1 MDEFSLINAYFKR
14 VISPSKTSQIDVGVG
29 DDAAVFRVADG
40 HQCVVSSDL
49 LIEGRH
55 FFADVAPF
63 TLGHKSLAV
72 NLSDLAAM
80 GAQPLGFTLSIG
92 LPRVD
97 TAWLSEFSKG
107 LFALADA
114 FDCPLIGGDTT
125 QSDAIVINITI
136 FGQVPSGQVIL
147 RSGAQVGDDVWV
159 TGTLGDVAYALDLMN
174 TAPNHA
180 DLAQVRARLEL
191 PTPRVAFGCALRETR
206 LARSMLDV
214 SDGLAGDLRHIL
226 DACAVAA
233 RVDVDTLP
241 LHPAL
246 RGVPKAQAWRYALSG
261 GDEYELCFTAP
272 KDSPAVQSAL
282 QSLAQTHA
290 LRVTC
295 IGEIVALTEQAP
307 AIVWQARDVAAL
319 AEVLGGE
326 APSGYRHF

>member
-14 VISPSKTSQIDVGVG
+14 AISPSKTPQIDVGVG

-125 QSDAIVINITI
+125 QSDTIVINITI
-136 FGQVPSGQVIL
+136 FGQVPIGQAIL

-159 TGTLGDVAYALDLMN
+159 TGTLGDAAYALSLIQSAANPD
-174 TAPNHA
+174 
-180 DLAQVRARLEL
+180 DSAQVRARLEM
-191 PTPRVAFGCALRETR
+191 PTPRVALGCALREAG

-214 SDGLAGDLRHIL
+214 SDGLAGDLLHIL
-226 DACAVAA
+226 RASNVSA
-233 RVDVDTLP
+233 RVDCDALP
-241 LHPAL
+241 LSSVVLQLP
-246 RGVPKAQAWRYALSG
+246 VAQAWQYAVAG
-261 GDEYELCFTAP
+261 GDDYELCFTAP
-272 KDSPAVQSAL
+272 ASTQTRTNVCD
-282 QSLAQTHA
+282 LAQKFATPIT
-290 LRVTC
+290 RVGTITPMNQRNQVIWHSERAPEVAQRLTC
-295 IGEIVALTEQAP
+295 SNGFN
-307 AIVWQARDVAAL
+307 
-319 AEVLGGE
+319 
-326 APSGYRHF
+326 HFASH